1 MTVVTT
7 RPVDLL
13 PVALRDTARTI
24 VKLRSD
30 NPPSVETLRGDCDA
44 QLAGLSDELQRRG
57 QPRDVIDDALY
68 AQCALLDEAALKG
81 LSADARDAWE
91 REPLQVRAF
100 GRNDAGEELLRRITQ
115 RLREPKPVLPL
126 LAIFAAVL
134 ELGFTG
140 RFAVKAG
147 DARAT
152 LVREIDERLAR
163 AARGNTSRDALR
175 DAPDASGPVVVN
187 PSRARRRPLSPLAW
201 VLFACVAAGLA
212 WFAIDRWL
220 LASIA
225 GIAH

>member
-1 MTVVTT
+1 MKVTPPH
-7 RPVDLL
+7 PVDLL

-30 NPPSVETLRGDCDA
+30 SPPSLETLRTECDA
-44 QLAGLSDELQRRG
+44 QFAGLRDELQRRG

-81 LSADARDAWE
+81 LGADGRDAWE

-100 GRNDAGEELLRRITQ
+100 GRNDAGEELLRRISR
-115 RLREPKPVLPL
+115 RLREPRPVLPL

-140 RFAVKAG
+140 RFAVNGA
-147 DARAT
+147 DART
-152 LVREIDERLAR
+152 RLVREIDERLAR
-163 AARGNTSRDALR
+163 AAGGSAGRK
-175 DAPDASGPVVVN
+175 APEPSGPVVVN
-187 PSRARRRPLSPLAW
+187 PSRARRRALSPMAW
-201 VLFACVAAGLA
+201 VLIACIAAGFA

-225 GIAH
+225 RIGH